1 MASDTKQRI
10 LDVAERLFAES
21 GYSGTSL
28 RAIIAAAGV
37 NLAAVHY
44 HFRSKQELLKNVI
57 ARRLEPINRERLE
70 ALDAAE
76 RAAGPA
82 GPAVEQILEAFLMP
96 IFHANHDPGL
106 GGNVFLR
113 LFGMLYG
120 ESGDEVRGFF
130 TEKMGPVA
138 ARFVSAFSRA
148 LPHLSR
154 KELFWRM
161 AFCVG
166 VMAHVLRGGVEIKL
180 ISGGLC
186 DPSRLDLAAPRVVEF
201 LAAGLRAPAQSDG
214 DTGERNGTQPV

>member
-10 LDVAERLFAES
+10 LDTAERLFAEN
-21 GYSGTSL
+21 GYAGTSL
-28 RAIIAAAGV
+28 RTIIAAAGV

-44 HFRSKQELLKNVI
+44 HFRSKQELLKSVI

-76 RAAGPA
+76 RTTGSEGP
-82 GPAVEQILEAFLMP
+82 VIEQILEAFLMP
-96 IFHANHDPGL
+96 IFRSGHDPSL

-130 TEKMGPVA
+130 AEQMGPVA
-138 ARFVSAFSRA
+138 VRFVSAFSRA

-154 KELFWRM
+154 MELYWRM
-161 AFCVG
+161 SFCVG
-166 VMAHVLRGGVEIKL
+166 VMAHVLRGGVEVKL

-186 DPSRLDLAAPRVVEF
+186 DPSQWDQAAPRVVEF
-201 LAAGLRAPAQSDG
+201 LAAGLRAPARG
-214 DTGERNGTQPV
+214 DCGAGERNSTQPV